1 MKPHLSF
8 LFTIS
13 ALCLTCGPAS
23 FAKDGS
29 EILLRVATA
38 QIPVTTSIT
47 KNSSTIHRA
56 LDTAIKEGADIL
68 LTPEGSLSGYTP
80 KFDQI
85 KVDEELAK
93 IVERASNA
101 GIALALGTCY
111 TEPDDG
117 KTYNQL
123 LPAIAQGKLFIRTA
137 SKVYCITN
145 QQEL

>member
-1 MKPHLSF
+1 MKLHLSF

-29 EILLRVATA
+29 EISLRVATA